1 MRIKVFLGIIFLGMP
16 LEGRA
21 QQDTI
26 ADQRLG
32 EVVVTAKLPLVEMSA
47 GKTTYRM
54 DASITQSTGSLY
66 DVLSSLPGVIVDSKG
81 GILLN
86 GKSGVQVLMDG
97 KPTYLS
103 GEELVNLL
111 RSTPATNADK
121 IDLIT
126 QPSARYEAAGSTGM
140 IDIRTR
146 KIKLHGMNLA
156 LNGNGTLGRSGGGGR
171 CV

>member
-1 MRIKVFLGIIFLGMP
+1 MYRTLFLGILLSGVS
-16 LEGRA
+16 LVA
-21 QQDTI
+21 WSQQQDTI
-26 ADQRLG
+26 ADQRLK

-66 DVLSSLPGVIVDSKG
+66 DVLSSLPGVMIDSG
-81 GILLN
+81 GNVLLN
-86 GKSGVQVLMDG
+86 GQSGATILMDG

-103 GEELVNLL
+103 GDELMSLL
-111 RSTPATNADK
+111 KSTPATNTDK

-126 QPSARYEAAGSTGM
+126 QPSALYDAAGSTGL

-146 KIKLHGMNLA
+146 KIKLRGM
-156 LNGNGTLGRSGGGGR
+156 SGFQ
-171 CV
+171 